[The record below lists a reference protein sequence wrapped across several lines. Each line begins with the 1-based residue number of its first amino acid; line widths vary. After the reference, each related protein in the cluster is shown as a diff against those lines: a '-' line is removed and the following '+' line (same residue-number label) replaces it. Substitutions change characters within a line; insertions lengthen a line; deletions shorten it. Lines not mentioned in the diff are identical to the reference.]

1 MNYFIVATRKSGG
14 SESEITHYEY
24 NTDKSSSGTVISKS
38 GLRAK
43 VNLNTDKFCSFNTRI
58 GSNVECKWYRIGDN
72 GEPFLKSDPN
82 GTQKDN
88 LLSLRDC

>member
-24 NTDKSSSGTVISKS
+24 NHDKSSSGTVISKQS
-38 GLRAK
+38 LWNEIDTR
-43 VNLNTDKFCSFNTRI
+43 TDSFYSYNPRQGTT
-58 GSNVECKWYRIGDN
+58 VECKWYKSEN

-88 LLSLRDC
+88 LLELPDC